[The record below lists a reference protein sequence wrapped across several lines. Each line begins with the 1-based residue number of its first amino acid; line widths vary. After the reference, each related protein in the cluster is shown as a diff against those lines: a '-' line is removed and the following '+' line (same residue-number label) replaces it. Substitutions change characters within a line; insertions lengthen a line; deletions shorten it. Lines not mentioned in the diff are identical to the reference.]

1 MNFGLT
7 DEQKDIQTLAHQILG
22 DQVTADELHQYDM
35 WAKERYNGKLWSQ
48 LADAGLLGIAVP
60 ENNGGMGYGFAE
72 LALFLEECGRVLAP
86 VPALPSLVSAL
97 AVQKYGDAA
106 LQALLGGVA
115 TGEVVLTAAFHEEH
129 IYDAYE
135 AQLAA
140 SNNTL
145 NGSKLCV
152 PYANIATR
160 MLVVAKE
167 NNAEGNNA
175 EGNDVALYVVD
186 PKHSSVTLTALKAT
200 TYEPQYIVQ
209 FSNTPAQKLG
219 GRDAVKYLVD
229 HYTLALCAYQ
239 TGALEKMVQMTAQ
252 YTSER
257 EQFNVKIATF
267 QAVGHRVANC
277 YMDTKCLKLVTQQ
290 AIDRLLSGKDA
301 SAEIHA
307 AKMWLGDAAHRTSY
321 ATQHLH
327 GGMGVDRDYPL
338 WRFALWAKQNEL
350 TLGSSTQHQVALA
363 ELIAAGNYDI
373 DW

>member
-1 MNFGLT
+1 MHFGLT
-7 DEQKDIQTLAHQILG
+7 DEQKDIQNLANQILS
-22 DQVTADELHQYDM
+22 DQVTPDALHQYDM
-35 WAKERYNGKLWSQ
+35 WAKERYDSTLWAQ

-60 ENNGGMGYGFAE
+60 EDKGGMGFGFAE
-72 LALFLEECGRVLAP
+72 LVLFLEECGRVLAP
-86 VPALPSLVSAL
+86 VPAIPSLISAM
-97 AVQKYGDAA
+97 AIQKFGDAP
-106 LQALLGGVA
+106 LQAMLGGVA
-115 TGEVVLTAAFHEEH
+115 TGEVVLSAAFHEEH
-129 IYDAYE
+129 SYNAED
-135 AQLAA
+135 AQLSAA
-140 SNNTL
+140 NGKL
-145 NGSKLCV
+145 NGTKLCV

-160 MLVVAKE
+160 LLVVAKE
-167 NNAEGNNA
+167 
-175 EGNDVALYVVD
+175 GNDIALFVVD
-186 PKHSSVTLTALKAT
+186 PKDSSVALTALKAT
-200 TYEPQYIVQ
+200 TYEPQFIVQ
-209 FSNTPAQKLG
+209 FNNTPAQKLG

-229 HYTLALCAYQ
+229 HYTVALCAYQ

-277 YMDTKCLKLVTQQ
+277 YMDAKCLKLVTQQ
-290 AIDRLLSGKDA
+290 AVDRLSNHQDA
-301 SAEIHA
+301 TAEIHA
-307 AKMWLGDAAHRTSY
+307 AKIWLGDASHRTSY

-350 TLGSSTQHQVALA
+350 TLGSSTQHQIALG